1 MIQIEARYNITSEK
15 TEKIIYVYDV
25 DRESKEGVEVA
36 RLYMDPTINVEDHVE
51 NIVKLLNSV
60 QK

>member
-25 DRESKEGVEVA
+25 DKESKEGVEVA

>member
-25 DRESKEGVEVA
+25 DKEGKEGVEVA

>member
-25 DRESKEGVEVA
+25 DKESKEGIEVA